1 MRQRF
6 LTLRE
11 TLISTVG
18 NRKITTALI
27 IANICLVTLYTSSW
41 SHGKRRVAPQ
51 KEKAVLK
58 HPGPKKE
65 PFEIT
70 EIRVKTKAL
79 KLGEI
84 FEDESD
90 WLKHVTFKVKNR
102 SDKAITFLQIDL
114 DFPETEAT
122 AGAIM
127 MHQLFF
133 GQRPD
138 FRSTLNNQPL
148 YIKPNEAIE
157 ISLEREYDD
166 IKTLIELKHPTVGVI
181 NKLTIRTSS
190 IIFEDDILYSAGM
203 FSRRNPDP
211 DSPQKWIPIDA
222 NAQDVLKI
230 NER

>member
-11 TLISTVG
+11 TLISILR

-27 IANICLVTLYTSSW
+27 IANICLFALYAGGW
-41 SHGKRRVAPQ
+41 SHGKRPLALQ
-51 KEKAVLK
+51 KEKAILK

-70 EIRVKTKAL
+70 DIRIKTKAL

-90 WLKHVTFKVKNR
+90 WLKHVIFKVKNR

-133 GQRPD
+133 GQRAD
-138 FRSTLNNQPL
+138 FRATLNNQPL
-148 YIKPNEAIE
+148 YIKPNEALE

-181 NKLTIRTSS
+181 NQLTIRTSD
-190 IIFEDDILYSAGM
+190 IVFEDGTLYSAGM

-211 DSPQKWIPIDA
+211 DSPRKWIALDA
-222 NAQDVLKI
+222 NAQGVPKF
-230 NER
+230 NGR